1 MINQTIQTIENI
13 ENNVRVPLH
22 IFEWVNSQLSIIQK
36 AHKINRKEDRFEIA
50 KNFIIVKR

>member
-36 AHKINRKEDRFEIA
+36 AHKITQKEDRFEIA
-50 KNFIIVKR
+50 KNFVIVKR